1 MATAAQAFAAL
12 FALTPEGALRYLQER
27 DLLRVTYN
35 WAELWQDEHTR
46 QFTVSR
52 LASADLL
59 ALIRQ
64 LIIDSVGGDL
74 SRTDYL
80 RDARTALQ
88 RAGWWGTSEATD
100 PASGE
105 IVRTTFNA
113 ARLKLIYDTN
123 TRMAYA
129 AGQWER
135 IEATRRTH
143 PYLRY
148 VTQRDD
154 KVRPAHRSWD
164 GVTLPSDDSFWASH
178 MPPNGWRCRCRVVQV
193 NRRDYERGTTPT
205 GAPMKKER
213 PEVVM
218 RDWLDKAT
226 GEVRQVP
233 AGIDPGFGYNP
244 GQARDRALQR
254 VVADKGRALPSDV
267 AGALRAQL
275 KRDQERKP

>member
-12 FALTPEGALRYLQER
+12 FKLTPEGALAYLR
-27 DLLRVTYN
+27 DRALLKVTYG
-35 WAELWQDEHTR
+35 WTELWQEEHAL

-59 ALIRQ
+59 AELQRLITE
-64 LIIDSVGGDL
+64 SVGGDL
-74 SRTDYL
+74 SRTDYM
-80 RDARTALQ
+80 RDARSALAK
-88 RAGWWGTSEATD
+88 AGWWGTSEVKD
-100 PASGE
+100 PDTGE
-105 IVRTTFNA
+105 IKRTTFDP

-135 IEATRRTH
+135 VEATRKTH

-154 KVRPAHRSWD
+154 KVRPAHAAWD
-164 GVTLPSDDSFWASH
+164 NVTLPSDASFWTSH

-193 NRRDYERGTTPT
+193 NRRDYERGITPT
-205 GAPMKKER
+205 GEPMKKAA
-213 PEVVM
+213 PETVM
-218 RDWLDKAT
+218 REWLDKST
-226 GEVRQVP
+226 GEIKRVP

-244 GQARDRALQR
+244 GQARQAAVKQLQ
-254 VVADKGRALPSDV
+254 ADKARALP
-267 AGALRAQL
+267 GAIASALKTLLR
-275 KRDQERKP
+275 KDGRKK